1 MLLCGDFSLFSIFF
15 FLFSFLRSYKKRKN
29 AIKRISYFFP
39 LRRFLSTFFIFVCLF
54 AFLCFFVRLVF
65 FGAFCAFWCFLVRA
79 KSFCKIITIIL
90 IITIMIIIIIIL
102 IITIMIIIIIIIINK
117 EFKTVLMISFIL
129 LLTIAHTKLKT
140 LTL

>member
-15 FLFSFLRSYKKRKN
+15 FLFSFLRSYKKHKN

-79 KSFCKIITIIL
+79 KSFCKIIIIIL
-90 IITIMIIIIIIL
+90 IITIMIII
-102 IITIMIIIIIIIINK
+102 IIIIIIIINK

>member
-1 MLLCGDFSLFSIFF
+1 M
-15 FLFSFLRSYKKRKN
+15 
-29 AIKRISYFFP
+29 
-39 LRRFLSTFFIFVCLF
+39 
-54 AFLCFFVRLVF
+54 RLVF

-79 KSFCKIITIIL
+79 KSFCKIIIIIL
-90 IITIMIIIIIIL
+90 IITIMII
-102 IITIMIIIIIIIINK
+102 IIIIIIIINK